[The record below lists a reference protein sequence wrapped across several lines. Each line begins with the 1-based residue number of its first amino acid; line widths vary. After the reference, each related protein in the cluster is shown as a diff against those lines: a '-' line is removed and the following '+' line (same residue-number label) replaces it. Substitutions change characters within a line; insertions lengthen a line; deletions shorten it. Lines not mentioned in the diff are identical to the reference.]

1 MNAAAEYELT
11 GFSEE
16 IPRIFEVSDTLVE
29 IEDFVY
35 EPESGQVVFQ
45 DESLGMPGHYVVGGT
60 SSWLGPSES

>member
-35 EPESGQVVFQ
+35 EPERGRVVLQ
-45 DESLGMPGHYVVGGT
+45 DESPRGAGSLRGWRELFMA
-60 SSWLGPSES
+60 